1 MNDAISE
8 TGGGIA
14 VELRPGVLRPDWSA
28 VSSEAAG
35 GALRARHASRSNLVE
50 KWAVVLHGTEDRI
63 WRSVIKLFV
72 DLGRAPRIEDI
83 AIQSGLDGETVARIL
98 RELHKRDLL
107 GLSDSGEV
115 LHAYPFTTCDGAHRR
130 TWRKQAER
138 PLRDRRAR
146 CRRDV
151 RTRRSSPVALPGLRC
166 ADPDRHG
173 E

>member
-50 KWAVVLHGTEDRI
+50 KWAVALDGTEDWI

-72 DLGRAPRIEDI
+72 DLGRAPRIE
-83 AIQSGLDGETVARIL
+83 
-98 RELHKRDLL
+98 
-107 GLSDSGEV
+107 
-115 LHAYPFTTCDGAHRR
+115 
-130 TWRKQAER
+130 
-138 PLRDRRAR
+138 
-146 CRRDV
+146 
-151 RTRRSSPVALPGLRC
+151 
-166 ADPDRHG
+166 
-173 E
+173 